1 MNSVKSAKPQTA
13 NCEDSEPANPAT
25 LASSECG
32 AASATLAGLWETF
45 VRRLAAFLSFP
56 PYTQRLLQTCN
67 YQPASREPARLVI
80 AKSANCKSS
89 GAPLPPFPFCEPAT
103 PSPILSHL
111 CTLLSAR
118 PPRFPF
124 PHTLRVSQLCY
135 LRPAKPAK
143 SANCEL
149 RILANCEHCELRI
162 LAKLRTAN
170 PLRQL

>member
-1 MNSVKSAKPQTA
+1 M
-13 NCEDSEPANPAT
+13 
-25 LASSECG
+25 
-32 AASATLAGLWETF
+32 
-45 VRRLAAFLSFP
+45 RRLAAFLSFP

-80 AKSANCKSS
+80 AKSANCKAS

-111 CTLLSAR
+111 CTLREAR

-124 PHTLRVSQLCY
+124 PHTLRVSQLWY
-135 LRPAKPAK
+135 LRPAKSVK

-149 RILANCEHCELRI
+149 RN
-162 LAKLRTAN
+162 LRTAN
-170 PLRQL
+170 TANCESLRNCVLRIPYDNSCENLRNRVVAKSREAAKTDSAKVCEILRNL